1 MQKSGKP
8 LWFFLPIALI
18 LLSVTGCGVFGPGE
32 EEQASEPTPPP
43 VVSTIEKVV
52 AEGKVVPIRSV
63 ELRFEKS
70 GTIAE
75 ILVEEGSRVEQ
86 DTPLARLDTRDL
98 QLAVEQAQA
107 NLRQAQ
113 ADYNRLLDSAT
124 PEEIAAAEARVRA
137 AQAGV
142 MQSQGQYNQTVGAV
156 TNEDLAAAQAAV
168 QQARA
173 ELADAEDGPKI
184 TEVQQSQAA
193 LDQAI
198 IDLEKTRD
206 DLSAA
211 KTKAYEQMEVAANNL
226 RDAQANYSNTYWN
239 NREIERDWDSV
250 NLDLPQSNKDKEEQ
264 VLRAV
269 ESAERELEQTRVN
282 YEQARQAEIA
292 GIQAAEARV
301 RELRAKHEDLID
313 GEDPDVIVAARAR
326 VADAEANL
334 SKLQGLK
341 RAGEIAAAEA
351 SIQSAQAEVD
361 RAQADLQ
368 NLTGDPLQSDLEM
381 KLAVVSQREVALKQA
396 ELERD
401 KATITA
407 PFAGT
412 VVDITPK
419 VGEWFGTTE
428 PAVILADFST
438 WKVETTDL
446 DELSV
451 VNIDVGSPATLTFDA
466 LPDLEIPGRVT
477 SIQSLGENYQGDIVY
492 EVTIVPTQWDERLRW
507 NMTVTV
513 AVEPV
518 EEEQPGAGRDA
529 RGGGQFGQPPGGQMS
544 QGEAITETESMDV
557 RGTTPIS
564 PTEPIPATPV
574 NPT

>member
-1 MQKSGKP
+1 MRRAAG
-8 LWFFLPIALI
+8 
-18 LLSVTGCGVFGPGE
+18 
-32 EEQASEPTPPP
+32 
-43 VVSTIEKVV
+43 
-52 AEGKVVPIRSV
+52 
-63 ELRFEKS
+63 
-70 GTIAE
+70 
-75 ILVEEGSRVEQ
+75 VEQ

-513 AVEPV
+513 AVEPI